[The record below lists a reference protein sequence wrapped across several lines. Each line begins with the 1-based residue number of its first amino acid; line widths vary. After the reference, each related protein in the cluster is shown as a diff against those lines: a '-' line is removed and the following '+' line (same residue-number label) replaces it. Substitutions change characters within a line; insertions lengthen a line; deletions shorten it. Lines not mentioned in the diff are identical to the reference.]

1 MTGETD
7 ELSRRRIIQ
16 TMGTIGGV
24 LLSGCTDDSPDST
37 TPNQKTRIKFEPQ
50 NPQVGQN
57 VQLTGNINLSWGN
70 SPGDIFFFW
79 SFSDDMS
86 IDASGKRTI
95 HSFDE
100 DGRHLIRM
108 LAVDEVI
115 LDEYYNATPTQVES
129 ISQLTGKAD
138 SDTYVRHSKSISVAG
153 LPNEQINVESDLLNI
168 TLKGAERVVPA
179 NHPAILQFSAANLRS
194 DKTLT
199 VQLLI
204 EVPTGLSVRSTSFNQ
219 GQGQY
224 LSTYSV
230 SSGDVAGESIRIVAN
245 SPGTYTIRGRTVY
258 GFEGETQSTESQS
271 ITVKFKNR
279 S

>member
-1 MTGETD
+1 MAV
-7 ELSRRRIIQ
+7 LSLPHLI
-16 TMGTIGGV
+16 
-24 LLSGCTDDSPDST
+24 
-37 TPNQKTRIKFEPQ
+37 KKKIKFEPQ

-57 VQLTGNINLSWGN
+57 VQLIGNVLLSAGEY
-70 SPGDIFFFW
+70 PGDIFFFW

-108 LAVDEVI
+108 LAVDEFI

-138 SDTYVRHSKSISVAG
+138 SSNYVRHSKSISVAG

-179 NHPAILQFSAANLRS
+179 NHPAILQFSAANLRPH
-194 DKTLT
+194 KTLT

-230 SSGDVAGESIRIVAN
+230 ASGDVAGESIRIVAN